1 MCGIKCWTISEG
13 VISRHGSKILL
24 RLEDLEISISAFIRQ
39 TTKRVQTNPLVFHD
53 SVELSH
59 QFHSYGQYSIRFF
72 YTNLAQS
79 LESLKKVFINVDPS
93 VKKT

>member
-1 MCGIKCWTISEG
+1 MLSLDKP
-13 VISRHGSKILL
+13 L
-24 RLEDLEISISAFIRQ
+24 
-39 TTKRVQTNPLVFHD
+39 RVQTKPLGFHD
-53 SVELSH
+53 SVKISH